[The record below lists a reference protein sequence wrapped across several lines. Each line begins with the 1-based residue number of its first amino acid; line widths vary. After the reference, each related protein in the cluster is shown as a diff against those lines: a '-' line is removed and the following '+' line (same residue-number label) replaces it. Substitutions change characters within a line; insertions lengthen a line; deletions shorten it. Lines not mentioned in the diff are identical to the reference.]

1 MIKNNI
7 KSHILN
13 FLTNYKEPYESA
25 IIYYLKD
32 IIITTLKYINEI
44 LENYPNVKLLYSVK
58 ANYNFEILKLLSS
71 YVSGYDVASKAELQ
85 KVIRY
90 IPHLKYISASGYA
103 FSKTDLIEAYEL
115 GVAIDFMSLTQI
127 RNIIQHLNNIR
138 RIGIRINV
146 PQKNGIIG
154 NKTHFGI
161 NYEMTGKQLKELCVK
176 EDLIIDRLHLHDGIK
191 KIDSLKIEGDEIEK
205 WINLFQHVS
214 HVNLGGGW
222 DYLIDKNEF
231 SDALAYITK
240 RFPNITFY
248 IEPGSLLVRKSGILV
263 TQVIDL
269 QCIDENLETIVLD
282 TSAFN
287 LSSWFHP

>member
-90 IPHLKYISASGYA
+90 IPH
-103 FSKTDLIEAYEL
+103 
-115 GVAIDFMSLTQI
+115 
-127 RNIIQHLNNIR
+127 
-138 RIGIRINV
+138 
-146 PQKNGIIG
+146 
-154 NKTHFGI
+154 
-161 NYEMTGKQLKELCVK
+161 
-176 EDLIIDRLHLHDGIK
+176 
-191 KIDSLKIEGDEIEK
+191 
-205 WINLFQHVS
+205 
-214 HVNLGGGW
+214 
-222 DYLIDKNEF
+222 
-231 SDALAYITK
+231 
-240 RFPNITFY
+240 
-248 IEPGSLLVRKSGILV
+248 
-263 TQVIDL
+263 
-269 QCIDENLETIVLD
+269 
-282 TSAFN
+282 
-287 LSSWFHP
+287 